1 MARLAVLASILL
13 AASAQAATPGFDA
26 SVSRVSRADLP
37 HSYRP
42 GCPLRPTALRAI
54 RTRHWGFDGRPHTG
68 TLVVHASVVPQ
79 VLAVLRKLYAA
90 RFPIRRMRG
99 VEVYKG
105 SDDRSMAADNTSGF
119 NCRRVYPGGPR
130 AQHAHREAIDRQPL
144 EKPFATGGG

>member
-119 NCRRVYPGGPR
+119 NCRRVYPGGRGSAP
-130 AQHAHREAIDRQPL
+130 ACSQAGHGDNRENPC
-144 EKPFATGGG
+144 PP